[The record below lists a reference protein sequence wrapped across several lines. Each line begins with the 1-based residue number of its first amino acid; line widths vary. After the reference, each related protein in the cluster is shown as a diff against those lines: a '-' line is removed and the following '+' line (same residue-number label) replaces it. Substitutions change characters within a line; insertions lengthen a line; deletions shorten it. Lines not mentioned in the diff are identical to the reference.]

1 MARHRLVVDTNLWIS
16 FLLGSAPRKWD
27 SALQSSTNTLLFSQ
41 ELLEEFVTV
50 ARRPKF
56 RKYFDLAD
64 LEALMVVLHA
74 RAAFVEIHSVVT
86 ACRDPKDNFLLS
98 LCKDGRAT
106 HLITGDLDLLEL
118 EKFGRTKIVTI
129 KEYLSS

>member
-1 MARHRLVVDTNLWIS
+1 MAKHRVVVDTNLWIS

-27 SALQSSTNTLLFSQ
+27 SALLSSENTLLFSQ

-56 RKYFDLAD
+56 RKYFDAAD
-64 LEALMVVLHA
+64 LEALMIVLHSKA
-74 RAAFVEIHSVVT
+74 IFIEVHSVVT

-106 HLITGDLDLLEL
+106 HLITGDLDLLEIQ
-118 EKFGRTKIVTI
+118 KFGRTKIVTI
-129 KEYLSS
+129 KDYLSS